1 MNTLYPH
8 CAGLDVHK
16 TSVFACVRHALPGGQ
31 VRQEVRTF
39 ATTTDALLG
48 LADWLRAE
56 GVTHVALESTGVY
69 WKPVF
74 HILEE
79 SCTVVLVNA
88 QHIKAVPG
96 RKTDVK
102 DCQWIAQ
109 LLQHGL
115 LKASFVPPA
124 PIRELRD
131 LTRHRSQL
139 VGEKTRAAN
148 RLQKALEDANI
159 KLASVASDILG
170 KSGRAMLRALIA
182 GETDPEKLA
191 DLAQRR
197 LRGKI
202 PALRAALHGRVTDH
216 HRFLLKLLLSQ
227 VEQIEDLLQQLEE
240 RIAQVVVPFA
250 EPLRRLRTVSGIGP
264 LVAVVLL
271 AELGATPH
279 TTFPSAAHLAS
290 WAGLCPGN
298 HRSAGRQKHGRTGK
312 GSRWLRAALI
322 QAAWAAV
329 RQKNGFLPVRFRR
342 LARRQGKKKAVLGIA
357 HRLLEII
364 YAVQRDGKEYEDLGA
379 DYYDHQGRER
389 LTEHLVKRLESLGHK
404 VSLEPESKA
413 G

>member
-1 MNTLYPH
+1 MHSLYPH

-16 TSVFACVRHALPGGQ
+16 DSVFACVRHALPGGQ

-39 ATTTDALLG
+39 ATTTAALLG

-79 SCTVVLVNA
+79 ACTVVLVNA

-131 LTRHRSQL
+131 LTRHRQQL

-182 GETDPEKLA
+182 GETDPVKLA
-191 DLAQRR
+191 DLAERR

-202 PALRAALHGRVTDH
+202 PALRAALHGRVTAH

-240 RIAQVVVPFA
+240 RIAEVVIPFA
-250 EPLRRLRTVSGIGP
+250 EPLRRLRTIPGIGP
-264 LVAVVLL
+264 LVAVVVL
-271 AELGATPH
+271 AELGATPQ
-279 TTFPSAAHLAS
+279 TTFPSAGHLAS

-342 LARRQGKKKAVLGIA
+342 LARRQGKKRALVGIA

-364 YAVQRDGKEYEDLGA
+364 YAVQKQGKGYEDLGA
-379 DYYDHQGRER
+379 DYYDRQGRDR

-404 VSLEPESKA
+404 VSLEPVPKA
-413 G
+413 S